1 MSGHIFFNDRWPGFD
16 DGIYAGARMLEILSQ
31 QPEGENIFSDLP
43 ELFSTSEINIKT
55 SDDEKFQIVKDFI
68 ERANYEGSDSILIDG
83 IRVEF
88 DYGWGL
94 LRASNTSPN
103 LVLRFEADSTKN
115 LETLQKLFQKTLKEI
130 NPNLED
136 FT

>member
-1 MSGHIFFNDRWPGFD
+1 
-16 DGIYAGARMLEILSQ
+16 MLEILSQ
-31 QPEGENIFSDLP
+31 QQEGGNIFSDLP

-55 SDDEKFQIVKDFI
+55 SDEEKFQIVKDFI
-68 ERANYEGSDSILIDG
+68 EKANYEGSNSILIDG

-88 DYGWGL
+88 EYGWGL

-103 LVLRFEADSTKN
+103 LVLRFEADSPKN
-115 LETLQKLFQKTLKEI
+115 LEALQKLFQKTLKEV
-130 NPNLED
+130 NPKLED

>member
-43 ELFSTSEINIKT
+43 ELFSTNEINIKT

-103 LVLRFEADSTKN
+103 LVLRFEADSSKN